1 MRWLG
6 LLLALL
12 LFSHP
17 ALAQDLSLLTINGP
31 PNGSEEYSVKLQIF
45 LLMTALAFF
54 AGHAVDGHQLYPNHH
69 RTGYFTPG
77 DGFAAKPPR
86 TGYWSVSP

>member
-31 PNGSEEYSVKLQIF
+31 NGSEEYSVKLQIF

-54 AGHAVDGHQLYPNHH
+54 CRPCC
-69 RTGYFTPG
+69 
-77 DGFAAKPPR
+77 
-86 TGYWSVSP
+86 